1 MDRAASR
8 PRTEL
13 AVRRFLAGFVGPHEM
28 GRHWG
33 FWLGFLAVIAAGAAA
48 PDYLSRYDLLNLS
61 NFLTS
66 VFLALGLALMWGFC
80 GILSLGQGAFLGLGG
95 YAYGIAG
102 INFAESHGHTWAA
115 LGIGLAVPV
124 AAAAVLGFIMFYA
137 RLRGVYVAI
146 LMLVVT
152 LLLETFL
159 NQTAGRDWFIGDAH
173 LGGNNGLG
181 RFSGVIRE
189 PPPLSFGLGE
199 PDIAFTGRTR
209 AFYFLTFGLLV
220 VTYLSLRL
228 LVNSRAGRVMIAIRE
243 DAARTEAL
251 GYDIRAIQV
260 GVFCLGAFL
269 AGLSGVLYVSWE
281 SFITPAVFGVQNN
294 ILPVIWVAVAGRKS
308 LTAAV
313 LGALLLLWLSQELA
327 VQGNYALVVQGGI
340 LILVMMLMPE
350 GVVTGIAERLRAFS
364 ERKAA
369 GGA

>member
-1 MDRAASR
+1 MDRAAAR
-8 PRTEL
+8 QRAEP
-13 AVRRFLAGFVGPHEM
+13 VMQKYLAGFVGPHEM

-33 FWLGFLAVIAAGAAA
+33 FWVGFLVVIAVGAAA
-48 PDYLSRYDLLNLS
+48 PDYLSRYELLNFS
-61 NFLTS
+61 NFLTNT
-66 VFLALGLALMWGFC
+66 FLALGLCVMWGFC

-95 YAYGIAG
+95 YAYGVAG
-102 INFAESHGHTWAA
+102 INFIESHGHTWAA

-124 AAAAVLGFIMFYA
+124 LVAAVLGYIMFYA

-159 NQTAGRDWFIGDAH
+159 NQTAGQSWFIGEAH

-189 PPPLSFGLGE
+189 PPGLDFGFGE
-199 PDIAFTGRTR
+199 IEFNGRTR

-220 VTYLSLRL
+220 VTYLGLRW
-228 LVNSRAGRVMIAIRE
+228 LVNSKAGRVMIAIRE

-251 GYDIRAIQV
+251 GYDIRLIQL

-269 AGLSGVLYVSWE
+269 AGLSGILYVSWE
-281 SFITPAVFGVQNN
+281 SFITPSVFGVQNN

-308 LTAAV
+308 LTATVIGTLV
-313 LGALLLLWLSQELA
+313 LVWLSQKLA
-327 VQGNYALVVQGGI
+327 VQGNYALVVQGAI
-340 LILVMMLMPE
+340 LILVMMLLPE
-350 GVVTGIAERLRAFS
+350 GVITGLVARAGALRRRLTRGTAT
-364 ERKAA
+364 
-369 GGA
+369 